1 MSGEHGRLRVLLALE
16 VPIAATDGGGGLIA
30 GWRRV
35 GALWAELRPVSAWER
50 ELGGARLRTVS
61 HRVTVRA
68 APRGAEGRPAAGQRF
83 TDGARSLLIR
93 AVTEADLRGQRLTCW
108 VEEETPA

>member
-1 MSGEHGRLRVLLALE
+1 MSGETACLRVLLGLE
-16 VPIAATDGGGGLIA
+16 APVAVADGGGGRTG

-35 GALWAELRPVSAWER
+35 GAIWAELRPVSAWER
-50 ELGGARLRTVS
+50 EAGGARLAAVS
-61 HRVTVRA
+61 HRATVRA

-83 TDGARSLLIR
+83 TDGARRLLIR
-93 AVTEADLRGQRLTCW
+93 AVTEADLRGQRLICW

>member
-1 MSGEHGRLRVLLALE
+1 MSGENGCLRVLLALE
-16 VPIAATDGGGGLIA
+16 ARIASADGGGGRIA

-35 GALWAELRPVSAWER
+35 GAIWADLRPVSAWER
-50 ELGGARLRTVS
+50 EAGGARLAAVS

-68 APRGAEGRPAAGQRF
+68 APRGSEGRPVAGQRF

-93 AVTEADLRGQRLTCW
+93 AVTEADLRGQRLICW
-108 VEEETPA
+108 VVEEAGA